1 MKNSLVWAKLKIRL
15 AYFFQR
21 CYNYP
26 WRKDRWTLSDSLGH
40 CGSIFTKL
48 WSFWL
53 KSTTI
58 TNCQTFIWC
67 YLLEEIVNF
76 QTTYSEIRLQFRSKI
91 PGQFFLAFRI
101 RRGILRFLETFQNRW
116 YRGFLTSTNWNCRWP
131 MYNFSTIFGWNFWRI
146 HIRIPLSSANFRSEN

>member
-1 MKNSLVWAKLKIRL
+1 MKNSLVFVKLKIRL

-26 WRKDRWTLSDSLGH
+26 WRKNRWTLSDSLGH
-40 CGSIFTKL
+40 CGNIFTKL

-76 QTTYSEIRLQFRSKI
+76 QSTYSEIRLQFRSKI
-91 PGQFFLAFRI
+91 PRQFFVNKIKNSNRNSY
-101 RRGILRFLETFQNRW
+101 RFLETFQDRW
-116 YRGFLTSTNWNCRWP
+116 YRIFSTSTNWNCRW
-131 MYNFSTIFGWNFWRI
+131 
-146 HIRIPLSSANFRSEN
+146 L